1 MAIRPRWLGLWLI
14 CLGCQSLA
22 PLGQEEE
29 DAASRRW
36 ELGQA
41 AMREGHTEEA
51 IRCYESSLV
60 ADPDFVR
67 NHLSLAAAYLEQSDS
82 DSACAHL
89 AEYVEANP
97 DQLPMRHRYAELL
110 FQSRRLPEARAQ
122 FEALVCDSQG
132 SIRPA
137 APDLI
142 HCHGRL
148 LTIALES
155 FDVYDEHLHRGIG
168 LFLLA
173 RKGSALP
180 EGDEALS
187 VEGLLF
193 KAAGELTLAHL
204 QRLDEARPCWYL
216 YEVWSRLGQRQPA
229 LCRLREADA
238 AAPFTF
244 LTPAERCSLCL
255 AQERY
260 IAEVQHK

>member
-1 MAIRPRWLGLWLI
+1 MAIRPGWLGLWLI
-14 CLGCQSLA
+14 CLGCQSL
-22 PLGQEEE
+22 PRSGQEEKN
-29 DAASRRW
+29 AASKLW

-41 AMREGHTEEA
+41 AMREGNTEEA
-51 IRCYESSLV
+51 IRCYQSSL
-60 ADPDFVR
+60 ATDAHFAR
-67 NHLSLAAAYLEQSDS
+67 NHLSLAAAYLEQNDS

-89 AEYVEANP
+89 AEYVGANTA
-97 DQLPMRHRYAELL
+97 QLPMRHRYAELL
-110 FQSRRLPEARAQ
+110 FQLHRLPEARAE

-132 SIRPA
+132 SGGPA

-148 LTIALES
+148 LSIALDS
-155 FDVYDEHLHRGIG
+155 VDVYNEHLHRGIG

-173 RKGSALP
+173 RKRTALP
-180 EGDEALS
+180 EVDDALP

-204 QRLDEARPCWYL
+204 QRPDEARPCWYL

-229 LCRLREADA
+229 LCHLREADA
-238 AAPFTF
+238 AAPFTS

-260 IAEVQHK
+260 ISEVQRK